1 MEFDKIIERHGTRS
15 VKYDGLAEFFGTD
28 NLTPLWVAD
37 MDFATPQFIRDEVMN
52 ALAPDAWGYLIEDER
67 WRPAIA
73 QWLSRRYGWQV
84 QHDWLTFIPGIVKGI
99 GMAVSILTQPGDSI
113 IIQPPVYHPFRL
125 VPEHLGR
132 RIVENPLLVDPDG
145 NIAMDLDGLENLETD
160 AKLLILSNP
169 HNPAGKV
176 WDADTLRRLAEICHR
191 KGITVISD
199 EIHSDMVLPGRS
211 RHTPFQTV
219 SEVAAEIAITF
230 GSPSKAFN
238 MPALATSFAV
248 VSNPELRERF
258 YSGMEALEFNRP
270 CMGQE
275 AAVIAAYT
283 NGEEWL
289 SQMLDYING
298 NIDFTEEF
306 CASYLPGIRVVR
318 PDASFLVW
326 LDCRGLNL
334 NHSELLDL
342 FQNKAKLA
350 LNDGEMFGTQGAG
363 FMRLNVGCPRT
374 ILVDALHRLHAA
386 VSE

>member
-15 VKYDGLAEFFGTD
+15 VKYDGMAEFFGAD

-52 ALAPDAWGYLIEDER
+52 ALTPDAWGYLIEDER

-73 QWLSRRYGWQV
+73 QWLSRRYDWQV

-132 RIVENPLLVDPDG
+132 RIVENPLLVDTDG
-145 NIAMDLDGLENLETD
+145 NIDMDLDGLENLETD

-176 WDADTLRRLAEICHR
+176 WNADTLRRLAEICHR

-199 EIHSDMVLPGRS
+199 EIHSDMVLPGRP

-219 SEVAAEIAITF
+219 SEVAAKIAITF

-283 NGEEWL
+283 KGVEWL
-289 SQMLDYING
+289 SQMLDYIKG

-306 CASYLPGIRVVR
+306 CASHLPGIHVVR

-363 FMRLNVGCPRT
+363 FMRLNVGCPRAT
-374 ILVDALHRLHAA
+374 LVDALHRLHAA
-386 VSE
+386 VNE